1 MKLKFIEYLKFCI
14 AHDLEFDAVIGD
26 VDMLATFSF
35 CDDMKF
41 TDYCME
47 KYGDLLNS
55 ECEVKYD
62 PSGRY
67 TDVVIVDYD
76 DYKKG
81 ELFTA
86 ALVGYITCEEYE
98 KLFGIK

>member
-1 MKLKFIEYLKFCI
+1 MKVKFIDYLKFCI

-26 VDMLATFSF
+26 VDMPATFCF
-35 CDDMKF
+35 CDDMEF

-55 ECEVKYD
+55 DCEVKYD
-62 PSGRY
+62 TSGRY

-76 DYKKG
+76 DENKGEQFTWAVAGYISDTEYKK
-81 ELFTA
+81 LFN
-86 ALVGYITCEEYE
+86 C
-98 KLFGIK
+98 

>member
-1 MKLKFIEYLKFCI
+1 MKLKFIDYLKFCI

-26 VDMLATFSF
+26 VDMPATFCF
-35 CDDMKF
+35 CDDMEF

-55 ECEVKYD
+55 DCEVKYD
-62 PSGRY
+62 TSGRD

-76 DYKKG
+76 DENKGEQFTWAVAGYISDTEYKK
-81 ELFTA
+81 LFN
-86 ALVGYITCEEYE
+86 C
-98 KLFGIK
+98 